1 MGQTNFKQDR
11 VRDFSDNR
19 PGKSFCGLAFF
30 GVVAP
35 LAMIGC
41 SATPPDHAHPVSAA
55 PAMVAPVLGPVA
67 TVAAVNAVGRFSVL
81 SVRLSHPMPRLGQTL
96 SVYRA
101 GFKVGEVRITGPVQ
115 DNNIVADVVSGT
127 LEVGDEVREE

>member
-1 MGQTNFKQDR
+1 
-11 VRDFSDNR
+11 
-19 PGKSFCGLAFF
+19 
-30 GVVAP
+30 
-35 LAMIGC
+35 MIGC
-41 SATPPDHAHPVSAA
+41 SATPPGHARPVSAA
-55 PAMVAPVLGPVA
+55 PAMVAPDLGPVA

-96 SVYRA
+96 SVYRG

-127 LEVGDEVREE
+127 LELGDEVREE